1 MFEVGHL
8 PETSLT
14 PEIEGKALPHYDA
27 ELRFWTT
34 FERHGFVLAGGKIF
48 GDKKGRWP
56 DGHMIQTSPLQTPS
70 AAKEGRVIATLNS
83 HYLLVGPRRLLMELR
98 AEKEREDASE

>member
-1 MFEVGHL
+1 MFEVGWA
-8 PETSLT
+8 PDTSLT
-14 PEIEGKALPHYDA
+14 PEIESEPMSHYDA

-34 FERHGFVLAGGKIF
+34 FERHGYVLAGGKIF

-83 HYLLVGPRRLLMELR
+83 HYLLVGPKRHLMELM
-98 AEKEREDASE
+98 AEKERERRR